1 LLRISERSLA
11 LENDA
16 YTEPGIVTNK
26 KELPLM
32 KVNRRTFVSAGVSGV
47 AAATT
52 TGLGARS
59 ALGANNRIRVASI
72 GVGGMGRSD
81 LRDFLKM
88 PEVDIVAVCDT
99 WEQNRNRAV
108 EMTGGK
114 AVAYKDFREVLD
126 RKDIDAVIIA
136 TPDHWHVPIALA
148 ACDAGKD
155 MYVEKP
161 LSHTVEEGR
170 KLAQAVTLNKKVLQM
185 GTQQRSGKHYQEAV
199 GLIRAGELGK
209 ITRVHT
215 WNFGNEAPT
224 GIGNH
229 STGEPPAGLDWDMYL
244 GPAPYVPFSPNRF
257 IYYFRWFWDYSG
269 GKMTDWGTHHFDII
283 HWAMNVQGPES
294 AFAVGH
300 KYALEDNRETPDT
313 MEVIFEYP
321 GFIATFS
328 HRDCNAYAPQSHDNY
343 GIEFFGTDGTMYL
356 NRNGFWVTPE
366 MTISDNSL
374 EPYYLRQ
381 VRENRSPR
389 QPWEDRYQATA
400 ARSDFRIGAR
410 SNQHIQHVRNFID
423 CLKSRE
429 KPISDV
435 ETGHRSTTAPLL
447 ANIAL
452 KVGRKIHWDLESEKI
467 LDDKEASLLLT
478 KQYRGQWKV

>member
-1 LLRISERSLA
+1 
-11 LENDA
+11 
-16 YTEPGIVTNK
+16 
-26 KELPLM
+26 M
-32 KVNRRTFVSAGVSGV
+32 KVNRRTFVSTGVSGV

-52 TGLGARS
+52 GLGTS
-59 ALGANNRIRVASI
+59 ATLGANNRIRVASI
-72 GVGGMGRSD
+72 GVGGMGRSN

-88 PEVDIVAVCDT
+88 PEVDVVAVCDT

-114 AVAYKDFREVLD
+114 AEAYKDFREVLD

-136 TPDHWHVPIALA
+136 TPDHWHVPIAIA

-155 MYVEKP
+155 MYLEKP

-170 KLAQAVTLNKKVLQM
+170 KLAQAVTLNKRVLQM

-199 GLIRAGELGK
+199 GLIRAGKLGK

-215 WNFGNEAPT
+215 WNFGNESPA

-229 STGEPPAGLDWDMYL
+229 SIEEPPAGLDWDMYL

-283 HWAMNVQGPES
+283 HWAMDVQGPKS

-300 KYALEDNRETPDT
+300 KYGLEDNRETPDT
-313 MEVIFEYP
+313 MEVVFEYP

-328 HRDCNAYAPQSHDNY
+328 HRDCNAYYPSNRHHY

-356 NRNGFWVTPE
+356 NRSGFWVTPE
-366 MTISDNSL
+366 VTSPDESL

-381 VRENRSPR
+381 VRENQNPR
-389 QPWEDRYQATA
+389 QPWEDRYQPTTT
-400 ARSDFRIGAR
+400 RSDFRTGAR
-410 SNQHIQHVRNFID
+410 SDQHIQHVRNFID
-423 CLKSRE
+423 CLKSRA

-452 KVGRKIHWDLESEKI
+452 KVGRKIHWDSENEKI
-467 LDDKEASLLLT
+467 LDDKNASLLLT
-478 KQYRGQWKV
+478 KQYRGQWKI

>member
-1 LLRISERSLA
+1 
-11 LENDA
+11 
-16 YTEPGIVTNK
+16 
-26 KELPLM
+26 M
-32 KVNRRTFVSAGVSGV
+32 KVNRRTFVSTGVSGV

-52 TGLGARS
+52 GLGTRS
-59 ALGANNRIRVASI
+59 VLGANNRIRMASI
-72 GVGGMGRSD
+72 GVGGMGRSN

-88 PEVDIVAVCDT
+88 PEVDMVAVCDT

-108 EMTGGK
+108 EMTDGK
-114 AVAYKDFREVLD
+114 AEAYKDFREVLD

-136 TPDHWHVPIALA
+136 TPDHWHVPIAIA

-161 LSHTVEEGR
+161 LSHTVAEGR
-170 KLAQAVTLNKKVLQM
+170 KLAQAVTLNERVLQM

-199 GLIRAGELGK
+199 GLIQAGGLGK
-209 ITRVHT
+209 VTRVHT
-215 WNFGNEAPT
+215 WNVGNESPT

-229 STGEPPAGLDWDMYL
+229 SIGEPPTGLDWDMYL

-257 IYYFRWFWDYSG
+257 LYTFRWFWDYSG
-269 GKMTDWGTHHFDII
+269 GKMTDWGTHHFDIV
-283 HWAMNVQGPES
+283 HWAMNVQGPKS
-294 AFAVGH
+294 VFAVGH
-300 KYALEDNRETPDT
+300 KYGLEDNRETPDT
-313 MEVIFEYP
+313 MEVVFEYP

-328 HRDCNAYAPQSHDNY
+328 HRDCNAHLPPNRDNY

-356 NRNGFWVTPE
+356 NRDGFWVTPE
-366 MTISDNSL
+366 VTHTDKSL
-374 EPYYLRQ
+374 EPRYLRQ
-381 VRENRSPR
+381 IRENQSPR
-389 QPWEDRYQATA
+389 EPWEDRYQTTT
-400 ARSDFRIGAR
+400 ARSEFKTSNSTR
-410 SNQHIQHVRNFID
+410 SAQHIQHVRNFID

-452 KVGRKIHWDLESEKI
+452 KIGRKIHWDSENEKI
-467 LDDKEASLLLT
+467 LEDKEASLLLT